1 MNYSD
6 FIEEVQAVL
15 DYTNMTGAIKIDE
28 SNLSKEV
35 DKRCSEMVNNGL
47 VGDVGAIND
56 EEEFDDGD
64 IDTAVD
70 ILETELGG

>member
-6 FIEEVQAVL
+6 FIEEVKAVL

-28 SNLSKEV
+28 SNLNKEV

-64 IDTAVD
+64 VDTAVD

>member
-35 DKRCSEMVNNGL
+35 DKCCSEMVNNGL

-64 IDTAVD
+64 VDTAVD